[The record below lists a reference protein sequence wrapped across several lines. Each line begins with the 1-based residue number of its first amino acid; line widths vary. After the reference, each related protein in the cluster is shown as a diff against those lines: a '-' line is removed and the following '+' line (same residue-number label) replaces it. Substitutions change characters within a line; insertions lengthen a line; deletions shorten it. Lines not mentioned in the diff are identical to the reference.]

1 MSNKKIIIV
10 GGSGTIGSEIAKE
23 VKKDGFQPHLIGR
36 NITSLKSVSQELN
49 CPFNEVDIN
58 NTEKLKECLNDIKD
72 EVFGFAY
79 CVGSINLKPIKSAS
93 ENDFIES
100 FKINTIGAIVS
111 IQHLLENLKRNKGS
125 ILLFSTVAAKQGFIN
140 HSIVST
146 SKAAVE
152 GLTLSLATELAPEIR
167 VNCIAPGLT
176 ESGMSKKLISNDTIK
191 KAIANMNPI
200 PKLGQAGDF
209 GKISAFLLGENNKW
223 ITGQIIH
230 IDGGRSTLRKKG

>member
-1 MSNKKIIIV
+1 MNNKKIIIV

-36 NITSLKSVSQELN
+36 NITSLKSVSQELS

-58 NTEKLKECLNDIKD
+58 NTVQLKECLNNIKD

-79 CVGSINLKPIKSAS
+79 CVGSINLKPIKSAR

-111 IQHLLENLKRNKGS
+111 IQNLLENLKRNKGS
-125 ILLFSTVAAKQGFIN
+125 ILLFSTVAAKQGFTN

-146 SKAAVE
+146 SKGAVE

-200 PKLGQAGDF
+200 PKLGQASDF